1 MQQGITA
8 ALRQT
13 GKILDAWL
21 PLKIQYDRLP
31 GLSVGIVY
39 KGRLVYARS
48 FGVADLATKTPAT
61 PTTCYRIASISK
73 MFTAVAVMQ
82 LVERGALRLD
92 DEVHAHLPWFQ
103 TKKSNED
110 TSHVTIRQ
118 LLSHTAGVMRD
129 GTTPY
134 WEHGSFPTA
143 KVLRA
148 SIGNRTRVFENLT
161 RFKYSNFG
169 FAILGQVIE
178 KVSGLPY
185 EQYMMKH
192 IIQPLGMTHTSADLT
207 TENAAWLANGY
218 SRSMPGIPNR
228 TLINHVPTLAFA
240 PAAGFLSNVVD
251 LAKFISLFSLCAPLR
266 STQKTHQKQIINRES
281 KKEMLREHLRVIG
294 NGMDIEDD
302 CSYGLGISM
311 YSVQHKKLIGHGG
324 GFPGFITQV
333 RVDMEKEIGV
343 ITLSNAN
350 TDSACYINTGI
361 FETLF
366 RLIDEKD
373 KYFGGKTLQRQQL
386 YEGAYR
392 SRWWDQVVVGTGAR
406 LIAFDPETCSPL
418 KYGTLLRPKAKHRFV
433 MEPAS
438 AFETPGED
446 ARFVVPSGAKQ
457 ATQLI
462 LGAEPLD
469 RLNYTTTGTS
479 K

>member
-1 MQQGITA
+1 MQQDITA
-8 ALRQT
+8 ALRHT
-13 GKILDAWL
+13 GRILDAWL
-21 PLKIQYDRLP
+21 PLKIQYDRVP
-31 GLSVGIVY
+31 GLSVGIVHR
-39 KGRLVYARS
+39 GRLVYARG
-48 FGVADLATKTPAT
+48 FGVADLATQTPAS

-73 MFTAVAVMQ
+73 MFTAVAIMQ

-134 WEHGSFPTA
+134 WEHGSFPNVQT
-143 KVLRA
+143 LRA

-178 KVSGLPY
+178 KVSGLTY
-185 EQYMMKH
+185 EQYMTKH
-192 IIQPLGMTHTSADLT
+192 IIQPLGMTHSLPDLT
-207 TENAAWLANGY
+207 PASAAWLANGY
-218 SRSMPGIPNR
+218 SRFIPGVPNR
-228 TLINHVPTLAFA
+228 TGFAHVLTHAFA
-240 PAAGFLSNVVD
+240 PATGFLSNVVD
-251 LAKFISLFSLCAPLR
+251 LAKFISLFSLCAPLGSTKKAR
-266 STQKTHQKQIINRES
+266 SQQIINRES

-311 YSVQHKKLIGHGG
+311 YSVQNKKLIGHGG
-324 GFPGFITQV
+324 GFPGFITQA

-350 TDSACYINTGI
+350 SESACYINTGI
-361 FETLF
+361 FETIF

-373 KYFGGKTLQRQQL
+373 KYFSGKLLQGQLL

-392 SRWWDQVVVGTGAR
+392 SRWWDQVVVGTGTR
-406 LIAFDPETCSPL
+406 LIVFDPETCSPL
-418 KYGTLLRPKAKHRFV
+418 KYGTLLKPKAKHRFA

-438 AFETPGED
+438 AFETPGEE
-446 ARFVVPSGAKQ
+446 ARFVVPARKKK
-457 ATQLI
+457 ATQLL
-462 LGAEPLD
+462 LGAEPLV
-469 RLNYTTTGTS
+469 RLVDS
-479 K
+479 AS